1 MKAGSGCNDILSA
14 AKVIL
19 LGQLILGC
27 LFTLFI
33 CITNNAFGVKS
44 AIIGVAIAVI
54 PSLLGL
60 VSAAYKLKKNDE
72 VNIKY
77 LAKLNSLVKWVYT
90 AVMILVVV
98 RFIPV
103 NSEIMLLAYSVTF
116 LGCFLT
122 PILNKPQ
129 FRMT

>member
-1 MKAGSGCNDILSA
+1 MKADSGCNDIFSA
-14 AKVIL
+14 AKIIL
-19 LGQLILGC
+19 LGQLILGF
-27 LFTLFI
+27 LFIIFI
-33 CITNNAFGVKS
+33 CITNNTFGVKS

-60 VSAAYKLKKNDE
+60 GSAAYKLKINKD
-72 VNIKY
+72 VNIRY
-77 LAKLNSLVKWVYT
+77 LAKLNLLVKWVYT
-90 AVMILVVV
+90 ALMILAVA

-103 NSEIMLLAYSVTF
+103 DNKVMLLAYSVTF

>member
-1 MKAGSGCNDILSA
+1 MKADSGYNDIISA
-14 AKVIL
+14 AIIIL

-27 LFTLFI
+27 LFILCI
-33 CITNNAFGVKS
+33 CITQNTFSVKS

-60 VSAAYKLKKNDE
+60 GSAAYKVKINNE
-72 VNIKY
+72 INIRY
-77 LAKLNSLVKWVYT
+77 LAKLNTLVKWVYT
-90 AVMILVVV
+90 ALMILVVV

-103 NSEIMLLAYSVTF
+103 DNKIMLLAYSVTF

>member
-1 MKAGSGCNDILSA
+1 MKADSGCNDIFSA
-14 AKVIL
+14 AKIIL
-19 LGQLILGC
+19 LGQLILGF
-27 LFTLFI
+27 LFIIFI
-33 CITNNAFGVKS
+33 CIINNTFGVKS

-54 PSLLGL
+54 PSLLGRG
-60 VSAAYKLKKNDE
+60 SAAYKLKINKD
-72 VNIKY
+72 VNIRY
-77 LAKLNSLVKWVYT
+77 LAKLNLLVKWVYT
-90 AVMILVVV
+90 ALMILAVA

-103 NSEIMLLAYSVTF
+103 DNKVMLLAYSVTF